1 MKQKLLLALLALFT
15 LGGSNLFAQQEPA
28 NEGVYYLYNTAT
40 GKFLTRGNTYG
51 TQCVTNDFGSPWQV
65 TVATDGTITLRMFDI
80 VSDGGTSG
88 LGDNGY
94 SDNGSPITFTLSGD
108 VNGYKLQNGS
118 NYLCSPD
125 TYGNNVLYSDADYN
139 TTWQFLN
146 VTEYQAVL
154 AAKTATQEAAVATAA
169 NVDITGTT
177 LAAVVGNADNYTA
190 TDMSSSIP
198 FPSNSTWTRT
208 NVPNR
213 AGDTNQGNYGVE
225 NYQGGGTYSHT
236 VTGLASGIYKVGVR
250 AMFRSGNNAICS
262 TVGDAGY
269 VNSSAYFSANGKL
282 VQVKDWYSS
291 RVSAD
296 NPNSTDA
303 FVAIANNGGY
313 YAEVYTYV
321 GEDGVLELKAV
332 SESFWWGS
340 WFLFNGC
347 TLTYYLDKSA
357 EVVVPTS
364 ITLNQSAANLLPG
377 STLALTATVAPEDAL
392 DKSLTWTSS
401 DETVATVDAQGVV
414 TALATGTATIT
425 ATSVAAP
432 SVKATCTVTVANAAA
447 PAFYSEIGEGDFY
460 IVNVATGKYLGGG
473 NDWGTHA
480 SIIEHGIPFTAA
492 KINDGV
498 YTLDSHIFN
507 SATDHFCNG
516 SFCDQPA
523 TNLYIKSVGDG
534 KYSISTA
541 EGSNFMTAQAG
552 NTLVEAN
559 AADATSAMAQWYFVT
574 KADRDKALANATA
587 TNPADATYYIKNP
600 QFSRNM
606 NTQWN
611 EASWTMEA
619 SNQNLSGGDDSNR
632 CAESFHALFTL
643 SQELTVPNGT
653 YRFRAQGFY
662 RQDGSDNTNLPVF
675 YANDATVTFPA
686 RTGSEGSMA
695 AASASFLNG
704 LYHSEWGE
712 VTVTDHKLK
721 IGAKLEGNTALW
733 CIFDNFELEMIG
745 YTPVTEVDATAE
757 ANEIEIGETTQI
769 TAEVTPEGASFDALT
784 YTSSNEE
791 VATVDENGLVTAVA
805 EGEVV
810 ITVAAE
816 NEDVSATVNIAVVAP
831 AIVPT
836 EITVAVGEETVT
848 ELALDE
854 NTPTVTLV
862 ATVLPE
868 GVGQAVTFASSDE
881 NVVTVNAEGVVTA
894 VAPGEATIT
903 VTSVVKN
910 DVVAELPVTVT
921 FPESVVPATK
931 EVADG
936 PALTVATLSQ
946 DNLFKNGS
954 FGYGNPVYGW
964 KTVGY
969 ATDAVASNFTITAEG
984 GAVDGGAYITTN
996 GEGAGSA
1003 KTIRK
1008 SVAVEVGKKYYFAVY
1023 TSGKAPAANN
1033 FPYNA
1038 LFKMSDATTE
1048 AGVLKEFEWP
1058 QGANNTTTEWSLTE
1072 CIFTAETP
1080 YVGVRMGWNAS
1091 SSFDNFVLVE
1101 VTDETTVG
1109 NVQYALD
1116 AIPTANVGTG
1126 AFQYS
1131 QDAIDAANALVQGEA
1146 TVEDVTNAYN
1156 AVTTVNAPA
1165 EGQLFNVVL
1174 TYDGWTYDNKA
1185 MTYIANGRTDGG
1197 NYNIQYKEEAN
1208 QNLAQAFTFTK
1219 VEGNNYKMSQID
1231 ADGVARYI
1239 STGQP
1244 YGGNASQI
1252 RTTTNADDALFVTVI
1267 PTATEGKWNLRNTAA
1282 NNYIGS
1288 QDAGVYT
1295 VNSHIDFKLV
1305 ETQKPSIIINTTAAG
1320 WGTTILPFAAQK
1332 PADVKVYTCAEMNGT
1347 DLVLTEVDA
1356 LEANKPYVI
1365 EGAWNETLTGD
1376 AQGTQLN
1383 YVEGLL
1389 TGVYAQKTQAAAG
1402 TYVMQMLN
1410 GKVAFYKVAEGT
1422 AIYVPANRAYLTGV
1436 SSEAKVLNIGNG
1448 ETNGINA
1455 IQALIDGD
1463 AEIFNVNGV
1472 KQNSLQKGVNI
1483 IKMSN
1488 GETRKIMVK

>member
-1 MKQKLLLALLALFT
+1 MKHLRLLVALLALFS
-15 LGGSNLFAQQEPA
+15 GGSNLFAQQEPVD
-28 NEGVYYLYNTAT
+28 GTSYYLYNVET
-40 GKFLTRGNTYG
+40 GKFLTRGNEWG
-51 TQCVTNDFGSPWQV
+51 TKAVTNDFGSPWQV
-65 TVATDGTITLRMFDI
+65 TIADGKYTLKMLDI
-80 VSDGGTSG
+80 VVSNNAGKG
-88 LGDNGY
+88 LGGNGF
-94 SDNGSPITFTLSGD
+94 SDNDSPVAFTPTGD
-108 VNGYKLQNGS
+108 ANGYKLADGS
-118 NYLCSPD
+118 NYLFSPD
-125 TYGNNVLYSDADYN
+125 SYGATVYTTDANSN

-146 VTEYQAVL
+146 VDQYKAVL
-154 AAKTATQEAAVATAA
+154 AAKTAAQEAAVATAA
-169 NVDITGTT
+169 GVDITGSN
-177 LAAVVGNADNYTA
+177 LATVVGNTDAYIA
-190 TDMSSSIP
+190 TDLTSSIP
-198 FPSNSTWTRT
+198 FPSNSTWTKVGVT
-208 NVPNR
+208 NR
-213 AGDTNQGNYGVE
+213 AGNANEGTYGVE
-225 NYQGGGTYSHT
+225 RYEGGGSYSYT
-236 VTGLASGIYKVGVR
+236 ATGLAPGIYKVGIK
-250 AMFRSGNNAICS
+250 AMFRSGANDVCM
-262 TVGDAGY
+262 TVGNAGF
-269 VNSSAYFSANGKL
+269 VNSSAYLSANGKL

-291 RVSAD
+291 RRGDAD
-296 NPNSTDA
+296 PNSTAA
-303 FVAIANNGGY
+303 FVEIANNGGY
-313 YAEVYTYV
+313 YSEVFTYV
-321 GEDGVLELKAV
+321 GEDGKLELKAV
-332 SESFWWGS
+332 SESYWGAS
-340 WFLFNGC
+340 WFLFNGV

-357 EVVVPTS
+357 EIVVPTS
-364 ITLNQSAANLLPG
+364 ITLNETSANLTTG
-377 STLALTATVAPEDAL
+377 STLALVATVAPDDAV
-392 DKSLTWTSS
+392 DKALTWTSS
-401 DETVATVDAQGVV
+401 DNTVATVNAQGVV
-414 TALATGTATIT
+414 TALAAGTVTIT
-425 ATSVAAP
+425 ATANAAP
-432 SVKATCTVTVANAAA
+432 SVTATCTVTVANAAA
-447 PAFYSEIGEGDFY
+447 PAFYSEIADGDFY
-460 IVNVATGKYLGGG
+460 IVNAATGKYLGGG
-473 NDWGTHA
+473 NSWGTHA

-541 EGSNFMTAQAG
+541 EGNNFMTAQAG

-559 AADATSAMAQWYFVT
+559 AADANNAMAQWYFVT

-632 CAESFHALFTL
+632 CAESYHALFTL

-805 EGEVV
+805 EGEAV

-816 NEDVSATVNIAVVAP
+816 NENVSATVNVTVVAP
-831 AIVPT
+831 AVVPT

-848 ELALDE
+848 ELALNAE
-854 NTPTVTLV
+854 TPTVTLV

-868 GVGQAVTFASSDE
+868 GVNQAVTFASSDE
-881 NVVTVNAEGVVTA
+881 NVVTVNAEGVVTG
-894 VAPGEATIT
+894 VASGEATIT
-903 VTSVVKN
+903 VTSAAKN
-910 DVVAELPVTVT
+910 DVVAEIPVTVT
-921 FPESVVPATK
+921 FPESVVPTTK
-931 EVADG
+931 EVVDG
-936 PALTVATLSQ
+936 PAVTVATLSQ

-969 ATDAVASNFTITAEG
+969 TTDAVASNFTITAEG

-996 GEGAGSA
+996 GGGVGSEN
-1003 KTIRK
+1003 TLRK
-1008 SVAVEVGKKYYFAVY
+1008 SIAVEVGKKYYFAVY
-1023 TSGKAPAANN
+1023 TSGKAPTADN
-1033 FPYNA
+1033 FKYNA

-1048 AGVLKEFEWP
+1048 AGVLKQFEWP
-1058 QGANNTTTEWSLTE
+1058 QGADQTSTEWSLTE

-1080 YVGVRMGWNAS
+1080 YVGVRMGWNS
-1091 SSFDNFVLVE
+1091 STSFDNFVLVE

-1252 RTTTNADDALFVTVI
+1252 RTTTNADDALLVTVI

-1282 NNYIGS
+1282 NQFIGS
-1288 QDAGVYT
+1288 QDAGVFT
-1295 VNSHIDFKLV
+1295 VNSHIDFVLQ
-1305 ETQKPSIIINTTAAG
+1305 EAQKPSIAINTTAAG
-1320 WGTTILPFAAQK
+1320 WGTTMLPFAAEK

-1347 DLVLTEVDA
+1347 DLVLTEVET
-1356 LEANKPYVI
+1356 LEANKPYII

-1376 AQGTQLN
+1376 AQGTQLT
-1383 YVEGLL
+1383 YEEGLL
-1389 TGVYAQKTQAAAG
+1389 TGVYAQTEAAVG
-1402 TYVMQMLN
+1402 TYVMQKQN
-1410 GKVAFYKVAEGT
+1410 GKVAFYKVSEEKP
-1422 AIYVPANRAYLTGV
+1422 INVPANRAYLTGV
-1436 SSEAKVLNIGNG
+1436 NSEAKVLNIGNG

-1472 KQNSLQKGVNI
+1472 KQNTLQKGINI
-1483 IKMSN
+1483 IKMGN
-1488 GETRKIMVK
+1488 GEIRKIMVK

>member
-1 MKQKLLLALLALFT
+1 MKHLRLLVALLALF
-15 LGGSNLFAQQEPA
+15 LGGSNLFAQQEPVD
-28 NEGVYYLYNTAT
+28 GTSYYLYNVET
-40 GKFLTRGNTYG
+40 GKFLTRGNTWG
-51 TQCVTNDFGSPWQV
+51 TQAVTNDFGSPWQV
-65 TVATDGTITLRMFDI
+65 TIADGKYTLKMLDI
-80 VSDGGTSG
+80 VASNNAGKG

-94 SDNGSPITFTLSGD
+94 SDNDSPLAFTPSGD
-108 VNGYKLQNGS
+108 ANGYKLSNGS

-125 TYGNNVLYSDADYN
+125 TYGNNVLNTDANYN

-146 VTEYQAVL
+146 VDQYKAVL
-154 AAKTATQEAAVATAA
+154 AAKTAAQEAAVATAA
-169 NVDITGTT
+169 GVDITGSN
-177 LAAVVGNADNYTA
+177 LATVVGNTDAYIA
-190 TDMSSSIP
+190 TDLTSSIP
-198 FPSNSTWTRT
+198 FPSNSTWTQ
-208 NVPNR
+208 VGVSNR
-213 AGDTNQGNYGVE
+213 AGNANEGTYGVE
-225 NYQGGGTYSHT
+225 RYQGGGTYSYT
-236 VTGLASGIYKVGVR
+236 ATGLKPGIYKVGIK
-250 AMFRSGNNAICS
+250 AMFRSGANDVCM
-262 TVGDAGY
+262 TVGNAGF
-269 VNSSAYFSANGKL
+269 VNSSAYLSANGKL

-291 RVSAD
+291 RRGDAD
-296 NPNSTDA
+296 PNSTGA
-303 FVAIANNGGY
+303 FVEIANNGGY
-313 YAEVYTYV
+313 YSEVFTYV
-321 GEDGVLELKAV
+321 GDDGKLELKAV
-332 SESFWWGS
+332 SESYWGAS
-340 WFLFNGC
+340 WFLFNGV

-357 EVVVPTS
+357 EIVVPTS
-364 ITLNQSAANLLPG
+364 ITLNETSANLTTG
-377 STLALTATVAPEDAL
+377 STLALVATVAPDDAV
-392 DKSLTWTSS
+392 DKTLTWTSS
-401 DETVATVDAQGVV
+401 DNTVATVNAQGVV
-414 TALATGTATIT
+414 TALAAGTVTIT
-425 ATSVAAP
+425 ATANAAP
-432 SVKATCTVTVANAAA
+432 SVTATCTVTVANAAA
-447 PAFYSEIGEGDFY
+447 PAFYSEIADGDFY
-460 IVNVATGKYLGGG
+460 IVNAATGKYLGGG
-473 NDWGTHA
+473 NSWGTHA

-516 SFCDQPA
+516 SYCDQPA
-523 TNLYIKSVGDG
+523 TNLFIKSVGDG

-541 EGSNFMTAQAG
+541 DGSNFMTAHAG
-552 NTLVEAN
+552 NTIVEAD
-559 AADATSAMAQWYFVT
+559 AANATSAMAQWYFVT

-632 CAESFHALFTL
+632 CAESYHALFTL

-816 NEDVSATVNIAVVAP
+816 NENVSATVNIAVVAP
-831 AIVPT
+831 AVVPT
-836 EITVAVGEETVT
+836 EITLAVGEETVT
-848 ELALDE
+848 ELALDAE
-854 NTPTVTLV
+854 TPTVTLV

-868 GVGQAVTFASSDE
+868 GVNQAVTFASSDE

-894 VAPGEATIT
+894 IAPGEATIT

-996 GEGAGSA
+996 GGGVGSEN
-1003 KTIRK
+1003 TLRK
-1008 SVAVEVGKKYYFAVY
+1008 SIAVEVGKKYYFSVY
-1023 TSGKAPAANN
+1023 TSGKAPTADN
-1033 FPYNA
+1033 FKYNA

-1185 MTYIANGRTDGG
+1185 MTYIANGRTDAG

-1252 RTTTNADDALFVTVI
+1252 RTTTNADDALLVTVI

-1282 NNYIGS
+1282 NQYIGS

-1295 VNSHIDFKLV
+1295 VNSHIDFVLQ
-1305 ETQKPSIIINTTAAG
+1305 EAQKPSIAINTTAAG
-1320 WGTTILPFAAQK
+1320 WGTTMLPFAAEK

-1347 DLVLTEVDA
+1347 DLVLVEVDA

-1376 AQGTQLN
+1376 AQGTQLT
-1383 YVEGLL
+1383 YDEGLL
-1389 TGVYAQKTQAAAG
+1389 TGVYAQTEAAAG
-1402 TYVMQMLN
+1402 TYVMQKLN
-1410 GKVAFYKVAEGT
+1410 GKVAFYKVSEEKP
-1422 AIYVPANRAYLTGV
+1422 INVPANRAYLTGV
-1436 SSEAKVLNIGNG
+1436 DSEAKVLNIGNG
-1448 ETNGINA
+1448 ETDGINA

-1472 KQNSLQKGVNI
+1472 KQNTLQKGINI
-1483 IKMSN
+1483 IKMGN

>member
-1 MKQKLLLALLALFT
+1 MKHLRLLVALLALF
-15 LGGSNLFAQQEPA
+15 LGGSNLFAQQEPVD
-28 NEGVYYLYNTAT
+28 GTSYYLYNVET
-40 GKFLTRGNTYG
+40 GKFLTRGNTWG
-51 TQCVTNDFGSPWQV
+51 TQAVTNDFGSPWQV
-65 TVATDGTITLRMFDI
+65 TIADGKYTLKMLDI
-80 VSDGGTSG
+80 VASNNAGKG

-94 SDNGSPITFTLSGD
+94 SDNDSPLAFTPSGD
-108 VNGYKLQNGS
+108 ANGYKLSNGS

-125 TYGNNVLYSDADYN
+125 TYGNNVLNTDANYN

-146 VTEYQAVL
+146 VDQYKAVL
-154 AAKTATQEAAVATAA
+154 AAKTAAQEAAVATAA
-169 NVDITGTT
+169 GVDITGSN
-177 LAAVVGNADNYTA
+177 LATVVGNTDAYIA
-190 TDMSSSIP
+190 TDLTSSIP
-198 FPSNSTWTRT
+198 FPSNSTWTQ
-208 NVPNR
+208 VGVSNR
-213 AGDTNQGNYGVE
+213 AGNANEGTYGVE
-225 NYQGGGTYSHT
+225 RYQGGGTYSYT
-236 VTGLASGIYKVGVR
+236 ATGLKPGIYKVGIK
-250 AMFRSGNNAICS
+250 AMFRSGANDVCM
-262 TVGDAGY
+262 TVGNAGF
-269 VNSSAYFSANGKL
+269 VNSSAYLSANGKL

-291 RVSAD
+291 RRGDAD
-296 NPNSTDA
+296 PNSTGA
-303 FVAIANNGGY
+303 FVEIANNGGY
-313 YAEVYTYV
+313 YSEVFTYV
-321 GEDGVLELKAV
+321 GDDGKLELKAV
-332 SESFWWGS
+332 SESYWGAS
-340 WFLFNGC
+340 WFLFNGV

-357 EVVVPTS
+357 EIVVPTS
-364 ITLNQSAANLLPG
+364 ITLNETSANLTTG
-377 STLALTATVAPEDAL
+377 STLALVATVAPDDAV
-392 DKSLTWTSS
+392 DKTLTWTSS
-401 DETVATVDAQGVV
+401 DNTVATVNAQGVV
-414 TALATGTATIT
+414 TALAAGTVTIT
-425 ATSVAAP
+425 ATANAAP
-432 SVKATCTVTVANAAA
+432 SVTATCTVTVANAAA
-447 PAFYSEIGEGDFY
+447 PAFYSEIADGDFY
-460 IVNVATGKYLGGG
+460 IVNAATGKYLGGG
-473 NDWGTHA
+473 NSWGTHA

-559 AADATSAMAQWYFVT
+559 AADANNAMAQWYFVT

-632 CAESFHALFTL
+632 CAESYHALFTL

-816 NEDVSATVNIAVVAP
+816 NENVSATVNIAVVAP
-831 AIVPT
+831 AVVPT

-848 ELALDE
+848 ELALDAE
-854 NTPTVTLV
+854 TPSVTLV

-868 GVGQAVTFASSDE
+868 GVNQAVTFASSDE

-894 VAPGEATIT
+894 IAPGEATIT

-996 GEGAGSA
+996 GGGVGSEN
-1003 KTIRK
+1003 TLRK
-1008 SVAVEVGKKYYFAVY
+1008 SIAVEVGKKYYFSVY
-1023 TSGKAPAANN
+1023 TSGKAPTADN
-1033 FPYNA
+1033 FKYNA

-1185 MTYIANGRTDGG
+1185 MTYIANGRTDAG

-1252 RTTTNADDALFVTVI
+1252 RTTTNADDALLVTVI

-1282 NNYIGS
+1282 NQYIGS

-1295 VNSHIDFKLV
+1295 VNSHIDFVLQ
-1305 ETQKPSIIINTTAAG
+1305 EAQKPSIAINTTAAG
-1320 WGTTILPFAAQK
+1320 WGTTMLPFAAEK
-1332 PADVKVYTCAEMNGT
+1332 PADVKVYSCAEMNGT
-1347 DLVLTEVDA
+1347 DLVLVEVDA

-1376 AQGTQLN
+1376 AQGTQLT
-1383 YVEGLL
+1383 YDEGLL
-1389 TGVYAQKTQAAAG
+1389 TGVYAQTEAAVG
-1402 TYVMQMLN
+1402 TYVMQKLN
-1410 GKVAFYKVAEGT
+1410 GKVAFYKVSEEKP
-1422 AIYVPANRAYLTGV
+1422 INVPANRAYLTGV
-1436 SSEAKVLNIGNG
+1436 DSEAKVLNIGNG
-1448 ETNGINA
+1448 ETDGINA

-1472 KQNSLQKGVNI
+1472 KQNTLQKGINI
-1483 IKMSN
+1483 IKMGN

>member
-1 MKQKLLLALLALFT
+1 MKHLRLLVALLALF
-15 LGGSNLFAQQEPA
+15 LGGSNLFAQQEPVD
-28 NEGVYYLYNTAT
+28 GTSYYLYNVET
-40 GKFLTRGNTYG
+40 GKFLTRGNTWG
-51 TQCVTNDFGSPWQV
+51 TQAVTNDFGSPWQV
-65 TVATDGTITLRMFDI
+65 TIADGKYTLKMLDI
-80 VSDGGTSG
+80 VASNNAGKG

-94 SDNGSPITFTLSGD
+94 SDNDSPLAFTPSGD
-108 VNGYKLQNGS
+108 ANGYKLSNGS

-125 TYGNNVLYSDADYN
+125 TYGNNVLNTDANYN

-146 VTEYQAVL
+146 VDQYKAVL
-154 AAKTATQEAAVATAA
+154 AAKTAAQEAAVATAA
-169 NVDITGTT
+169 GVDITGSN
-177 LAAVVGNADNYTA
+177 LATVVGNTDAYIA
-190 TDMSSSIP
+190 TDLTSSIP
-198 FPSNSTWTRT
+198 FPSNSTWTQ
-208 NVPNR
+208 VGVSNR
-213 AGDTNQGNYGVE
+213 AGNANEGTYGVE
-225 NYQGGGTYSHT
+225 RYQGGGTYSYT
-236 VTGLASGIYKVGVR
+236 ATGLKPGIYKVGIK
-250 AMFRSGNNAICS
+250 AMFRSGANDVCM
-262 TVGDAGY
+262 TVGNAGF
-269 VNSSAYFSANGKL
+269 VNSSAYLSANGKL

-291 RVSAD
+291 RRGDAD
-296 NPNSTDA
+296 PNSTGA
-303 FVAIANNGGY
+303 FVEIANNGGY
-313 YAEVYTYV
+313 YSEVFTYV
-321 GEDGVLELKAV
+321 GDDGKLELKAV
-332 SESFWWGS
+332 SESYWGAS
-340 WFLFNGC
+340 WFLFNGV

-357 EVVVPTS
+357 EIVVPTS
-364 ITLNQSAANLLPG
+364 ITLNETSANLTTG
-377 STLALTATVAPEDAL
+377 STLALVATVAPDDAV
-392 DKSLTWTSS
+392 DKTLTWTSS
-401 DETVATVDAQGVV
+401 DNTVATVNAQGVV
-414 TALATGTATIT
+414 TALAAGTVTIT
-425 ATSVAAP
+425 ATANAAP
-432 SVKATCTVTVANAAA
+432 SVTATCTVTVANAAA
-447 PAFYSEIGEGDFY
+447 PAFYSEIADGDFY
-460 IVNVATGKYLGGG
+460 IVNAATGKYLGGG
-473 NDWGTHA
+473 NSWGTHA

-559 AADATSAMAQWYFVT
+559 AADANNAMAQWYFVT

-632 CAESFHALFTL
+632 CAESYHALFTL

-816 NEDVSATVNIAVVAP
+816 NENVSATVNIAVVAP
-831 AIVPT
+831 AVVPT

-848 ELALDE
+848 ELALDAE
-854 NTPTVTLV
+854 TPSVTLV

-868 GVGQAVTFASSDE
+868 GVNQAVTFASSDE

-894 VAPGEATIT
+894 IAPGEATIT

-996 GEGAGSA
+996 GGGVGSEN
-1003 KTIRK
+1003 TLRK
-1008 SVAVEVGKKYYFAVY
+1008 SIAVEVGKKYYFSVY
-1023 TSGKAPAANN
+1023 TSGKAPTADN
-1033 FPYNA
+1033 FKYNA

-1185 MTYIANGRTDGG
+1185 MTYIANGRTDAG

-1252 RTTTNADDALFVTVI
+1252 RTTTNADDALLVTVI

-1282 NNYIGS
+1282 NQYIGS

-1295 VNSHIDFKLV
+1295 VNSHIDFVLQ
-1305 ETQKPSIIINTTAAG
+1305 EAQKPSIAINTTAAG
-1320 WGTTILPFAAQK
+1320 WGTTMLPFAAEK
-1332 PADVKVYTCAEMNGT
+1332 PADVKVYSCAEMNGT
-1347 DLVLTEVDA
+1347 DLVLVEVDA

-1376 AQGTQLN
+1376 AQGTQLT
-1383 YVEGLL
+1383 YDEGLL
-1389 TGVYAQKTQAAAG
+1389 TGVYAQTEAAAG
-1402 TYVMQMLN
+1402 TYVMQKLN
-1410 GKVAFYKVAEGT
+1410 GKVAFYKVSEEKP
-1422 AIYVPANRAYLTGV
+1422 INVPANRAYLTGV
-1436 SSEAKVLNIGNG
+1436 DSEAKVLNIGNG
-1448 ETNGINA
+1448 ETDGINA

-1472 KQNSLQKGVNI
+1472 KQNTLQKGINI
-1483 IKMSN
+1483 IKMGN

>member
-1 MKQKLLLALLALFT
+1 MKHLRLLVALLALFT
-15 LGGSNLFAQQEPA
+15 GGSNLFAQQEPVD
-28 NEGVYYLYNTAT
+28 GTSYYLYNVET
-40 GKFLTRGNTYG
+40 GKFLTRGDNWG
-51 TQCVTNDFGSPWQV
+51 TKAVTNDFGQPWKV
-65 TVATDGTITLRMFDI
+65 KISDGKYTLHMLDI
-80 VSDGGTSG
+80 VTAEGNDNRGLDNGGYADTGGSGAYVMEWTLGGTK
-88 LGDNGY
+88 NGY
-94 SDNGSPITFTLSGD
+94 DLSSGD
-108 VNGYKLQNGS
+108 T
-118 NYLCSPD
+118 YLVSPD
-125 TYGNNVLYSDADYN
+125 QYAESVLGSSTGNK
-139 TTWQFLN
+139 TWRFLN
-146 VTEYQAVL
+146 VDEYKAVL
-154 AAKTATQEAAVATAA
+154 AEKTAAQEAAVASSAGI
-169 NVDITGTT
+169 DIAGSK
-177 LAAVVGNADNYTA
+177 LATILGDADAYTA

-198 FPSNSTWTRT
+198 FPSNSSW
-208 NVPNR
+208 NQVGIPNR
-213 AGDTNQGNYGVE
+213 GGNANQGDYGVE
-225 NYQGGGTYSHT
+225 RYQGGGTYSYT
-236 VTGLASGIYKVGVR
+236 ATGLVPGIYKVGIK
-250 AMFRSGNNAICS
+250 AMFRSTSNAACYTI
-262 TVGDAGY
+262 GQNGY
-269 VNSSAYFSANGKL
+269 VNSSAYFSANGNM
-282 VQVKDWYSS
+282 VQIKDWYSS
-291 RVSAD
+291 CTAND
-296 NPNSTDA
+296 NPNSTGA
-303 FVAIANNGGY
+303 FVTIANNGGY
-313 YAEVYTYV
+313 YSEVYTYV
-321 GEDGVLELKAV
+321 GEDGKLELKAV
-332 SESFWWGS
+332 SESYWGAS
-340 WFLFNGC
+340 WFLFNGI

-414 TALATGTATIT
+414 TALAAGTATIT

-432 SVKATCTVTVANAAA
+432 SVTATCTVTVANAAA

-460 IVNVATGKYLGGG
+460 IVNAATGKYLGGG

-492 KINDGV
+492 KISDGV
-498 YTLDSHIFN
+498 YTLDSHIYN
-507 SATDHFCNG
+507 NANDHFCNG
-516 SFCDQPA
+516 SYCDQPA
-523 TNLYIKSVGDG
+523 ANLYIKSVGDG

-541 EGSNFMTAQAG
+541 DGSNFMTTHAG
-552 NTLVEAN
+552 NTVVEAD
-559 AADATSAMAQWYFVT
+559 AANATSAMAQWYFVT
-574 KADRDKALANATA
+574 KADRDKTLAAA
-587 TNPADATYYIKNP
+587 SAANPVDATYYIPNAS
-600 QFSRNM
+600 FSRNQ
-606 NTQWN
+606 NTSYN
-611 EASWTMEA
+611 EKRWTVTA
-619 SNQNLSGGDDSNR
+619 ANSNLAANEN
-632 CAESFHALFTL
+632 CAESYRSTFNVT
-643 SQELTVPNGT
+643 QTIDVPNGT

-662 RQDGSDNTNLPVF
+662 RQDGSDNDNKAVFFIGDQTIEFPV
-675 YANDATVTFPA
+675 
-686 RTGSEGSMA
+686 RTGTENSMA
-695 AASASFLNG
+695 AARASFDAG
-704 LYHSEWGE
+704 LYYTDWVE
-712 VTVTDHKLK
+712 VTVTDHTLTL
-721 IGAKLEGNTALW
+721 GARTENSMLW
-733 CIFDNFELEMIG
+733 CIWDNFELEMIG

-805 EGEVV
+805 EGDVV

-831 AIVPT
+831 AVVPT
-836 EITVAVGEETVT
+836 EITLAVGEETVT
-848 ELALDE
+848 QLALNE
-854 NTPTVTLV
+854 NTPSVTLV

-931 EVADG
+931 EVVDG
-936 PALTVATLSQ
+936 PAVTVATLSQ
-946 DNLFKNGS
+946 DNLFKNGT

-969 ATDAVASNFTITAEG
+969 TTDAVASNFTITAEG

-996 GEGAGSA
+996 GAGVGSE

-1023 TSGKAPAANN
+1023 TSGKAPTADN
-1033 FPYNA
+1033 FKYNA

-1048 AGVLKEFEWP
+1048 AGVLKQFEWP
-1058 QGANNTTTEWSLTE
+1058 QGADQTSSEWSKTE
-1072 CIFTAETP
+1072 FVFTAETP

-1101 VTDETTVG
+1101 VTDESTIG

-1116 AIPTANVGTG
+1116 AIPTANVGTE

-1146 TVEDVTNAYN
+1146 TVEDVVNAYN

-1165 EGQLFNVVL
+1165 DGQLFNVVL
-1174 TYDGWTYDNKA
+1174 TYEGWTYDNKA
-1185 MTYIANGRTDGG
+1185 MTFIANGRADAGL
-1197 NYNIQYKEEAN
+1197 YNIKYKEEAN
-1208 QNLAQAFTFTK
+1208 VNLAQAFTFTK
-1219 VEGNNYKMSQID
+1219 VEGSNYKMSQID
-1231 ADGVARYI
+1231 ADGNARYLTSGVI
-1239 STGQP
+1239 

-1252 RTTTNADDALFVTVI
+1252 RTSTDADQALIVTVI
-1267 PTATEGKWNLRNTAA
+1267 PTATEGKWNLRNTEA
-1282 NNYIGS
+1282 NQFIGS
-1288 QDAGVYT
+1288 QDDGVFT
-1295 VNSHIDFKLV
+1295 VDSHIDFVLQ
-1305 ETQKPSIIINTTAAG
+1305 ETQKPSIAINTTAAG
-1320 WGTTILPFAAQK
+1320 WGTTILPFAAEK
-1332 PADVKVYTCAEMNGT
+1332 PADVKVYSCAEMNGT
-1347 DLVLTEVDA
+1347 DLVLVEVDA

-1376 AQGTQLN
+1376 AQGTQLT
-1383 YVEGLL
+1383 YDEGLL
-1389 TGVYAQKTQAAAG
+1389 TGVYAQTEAAAG
-1402 TYVMQMLN
+1402 TYVMQKLN
-1410 GKVAFYKVAEGT
+1410 GKVAFYKVSEEKP
-1422 AIYVPANRAYLTGV
+1422 INVPANRAYLTGV
-1436 SSEAKVLNIGNG
+1436 DSEAKVLNLGDG
-1448 ETNGINA
+1448 ETDGINA

-1472 KQNSLQKGVNI
+1472 KQNTLQKGINI
-1483 IKMSN
+1483 IKMGN

>member
-1 MKQKLLLALLALFT
+1 MKHFRLLVALLALF
-15 LGGSNLFAQQEPA
+15 LGGSNLFAQQEPVD
-28 NEGVYYLYNTAT
+28 GTSYYLYNVET
-40 GKFLTRGNTYG
+40 GKFLTRGNTWG
-51 TQCVTNDFGSPWQV
+51 TQAVTNDFGSPWQV
-65 TVATDGTITLRMFDI
+65 TIADGKYTLKMLDI
-80 VSDGGTSG
+80 VASNNAGKG

-94 SDNGSPITFTLSGD
+94 SDNDSPLAFTPSGD
-108 VNGYKLQNGS
+108 ANGYKLSNGS

-125 TYGNNVLYSDADYN
+125 TYGNNVLNTDANYN

-146 VTEYQAVL
+146 VNEYKAVL
-154 AAKTATQEAAVATAA
+154 AAKTAAQEAAVATSAG
-169 NVDITGTT
+169 VDITGST
-177 LAAVVGNADNYTA
+177 LAAVVGNTDAYTA
-190 TDMSSSIP
+190 TDMSSSVP
-198 FPSNSTWTRT
+198 FPSNSTWTQ
-208 NVPNR
+208 VGVGNR
-213 AGDTNQGNYGVE
+213 GGDANQGSYGVE
-225 NYQGGGTYSHT
+225 RYQGGGSYSYT
-236 VTGLASGIYKVGVR
+236 VTGLVSGIYKVGIR
-250 AMFRSGNNAICS
+250 AMFRSGANDVCM
-262 TVGDAGY
+262 TVGDAGF
-269 VNSSAYFSANGKL
+269 VNSSAYLSANGKL

-291 RVSAD
+291 RRGDAD
-296 NPNSTDA
+296 PNSTAA
-303 FVAIANNGGY
+303 FVEIANGGGY
-313 YAEVYTYV
+313 YSEVFTYV
-321 GEDGVLELKAV
+321 GEDGKLELKAV
-332 SESFWWGS
+332 SESYWGAS
-340 WFLFNGC
+340 WFLFNGI

-357 EVVVPTS
+357 EIVVPTS
-364 ITLNQSAANLLPG
+364 ITLNQTSANLLPG

-414 TALATGTATIT
+414 TALAAGTVTIT
-425 ATSVAAP
+425 ATANAAP
-432 SVKATCTVTVANAAA
+432 SVTATCTVTVANAAA

-460 IVNVATGKYLGGG
+460 IVNAATGKYLGGD
-473 NDWGTHA
+473 NAWGTHA
-480 SIIEHGIPFTAA
+480 SVIEHGSIFTLA
-492 KINDGV
+492 KISDGV
-498 YTLDSHIFN
+498 YTLDSHIYN
-507 SATDHFCNG
+507 NANNHFCNG
-516 SFCDQPA
+516 SYCDQPA
-523 TNLYIKSVGDG
+523 ANLYIKSVGDG

-541 EGSNFMTAQAG
+541 DGSNFMTTHAG
-552 NTLVEAN
+552 NTVVEAD
-559 AADATSAMAQWYFVT
+559 AANATSAMAQWYFVT
-574 KADRDKALANATA
+574 KADRDKTLAAA
-587 TNPADATYYIKNP
+587 SAANPVDATYYIPNAS
-600 QFSRNM
+600 FSRNQ
-606 NTQWN
+606 NTSYN
-611 EASWTMEA
+611 EKRWTVTA
-619 SNQNLSGGDDSNR
+619 ANSNLAANEN
-632 CAESFHALFTL
+632 CAESYRSTFNVT
-643 SQELTVPNGT
+643 QTIDVPNGT

-662 RQDGSDNTNLPVF
+662 RQDGSDNDNKAVFFIGDQTIEFPV
-675 YANDATVTFPA
+675 
-686 RTGSEGSMA
+686 RTGTESSMA
-695 AASASFLNG
+695 AARASFDAG
-704 LYHSEWGE
+704 LYYTDWVE
-712 VTVTDHKLK
+712 VTVTDHTLTL
-721 IGAKLEGNTALW
+721 GARTENSMLW
-733 CIFDNFELEMIG
+733 CIWDNFELEMIG

-805 EGEVV
+805 EGEAV

-831 AIVPT
+831 AVVPT

-996 GEGAGSA
+996 GGGVGSEN
-1003 KTIRK
+1003 TLRK
-1008 SVAVEVGKKYYFAVY
+1008 SIAVEVGKKYYFAVY
-1023 TSGKAPAANN
+1023 TSGKAPTADN
-1033 FPYNA
+1033 FKYNA

-1185 MTYIANGRTDGG
+1185 MTYIANGRTDAG

-1252 RTTTNADDALFVTVI
+1252 RTTTNADDALLVTVI

-1282 NNYIGS
+1282 NQFIGS

-1295 VNSHIDFKLV
+1295 VNSHIEFVLQ
-1305 ETQKPSIIINTTAAG
+1305 ETQKPSIAINTTAAG
-1320 WGTTILPFAAQK
+1320 WGTTILPFAAEK
-1332 PADVKVYTCAEMNGT
+1332 PADVKVYSCAEMNGT
-1347 DLVLTEVDA
+1347 DLVLVEVDA

-1376 AQGTQLN
+1376 AQGTQLT
-1383 YVEGLL
+1383 YDEGLL
-1389 TGVYAQKTQAAAG
+1389 TGVYAQTEAAAG
-1402 TYVMQMLN
+1402 TYVMQKLN
-1410 GKVAFYKVAEGT
+1410 GKVAFYKVSEEKP
-1422 AIYVPANRAYLTGV
+1422 INVPANRAYLTGV
-1436 SSEAKVLNIGNG
+1436 DSEAKVLNLGDG

-1472 KQNSLQKGVNI
+1472 KQNTLQKGINI